1 MLLESLANELVSV
14 TSALVG
20 GRTINIMNT
29 EGIIIASTETGRIG
43 TFHQGALEA
52 VRTGKTVNIRKD
64 QLPLYPGAKE
74 GCNMPLRV
82 SGSIIGVV
90 GIYGD
95 PGEIQP
101 LAHLLEVYAEKYY
114 QLEAMASPRLAEN
127 EMRGR
132 ILRYLLDAGEPSV
145 TNAVAL
151 MTSHKIQLSF
161 PVTVALV
168 SRLDGAPVTYPQEPL
183 AGILQGKYLHAQSDV
198 WGVVDDRLVLLM
210 SSRPESLAGQ
220 LTAPGSREGEL
231 LKTYRI
237 SFGGVCRGLLDIS
250 WAYNQ
255 ALILDATSPDACNDI
270 QQFATQCRYMLA
282 HAAVTEALFLEPL
295 YERLCREFSP
305 EERRTLLKCAEC
317 YYDAG
322 RAVNKAAAEL
332 FIHKNTLQYRIRR
345 LQNALELDRCGDF
358 QREYLIRLLAELYK
372 RKQGLRAL

>member
-64 QLPLYPGAKE
+64 QLSLYPGAKE

-132 ILRYLLDAGEPSV
+132 ILRYLLDAGEQSV

-151 MTSHKIQLSF
+151 MASHKIQLTF
-161 PVTVALV
+161 PVTVAMI

-183 AGILQGKYLHAQSDV
+183 AGTLQGKYLQSQSDV

-210 SSRPESLAGQ
+210 SSRPESLASH
-220 LTAPGSREGEL
+220 LTTPGSQEGEL

-237 SFGGVCRGLLDIS
+237 SFGGVCRGLLDIG

-270 QQFATQCRYMLA
+270 QQFSTQCRYMLA
-282 HAAVTEALFLEPL
+282 HAAVTEAPFLEPL

-332 FIHKNTLQYRIRR
+332 FIHKNTLQYRIKR

>member
-95 PGEIQP
+95 PSEIQP
-101 LAHLLEVYAEKYY
+101 LAHLLEVYAAKYY

-132 ILRYLLDAGEPSV
+132 VLGYLLSSSETAV

-151 MTSHKIQLSF
+151 MGSHKIQLTF
-161 PVTVALV
+161 PVAVAVISHL
-168 SRLDGAPVTYPQEPL
+168 SGAPVSFPQEPL
-183 AGILQGKYLHAQSDV
+183 AGALGSYLDPQADV
-198 WGVVDDRLVLLM
+198 WGVVDDRLVLVM
-210 SSRPESLAGQ
+210 SERAQPLAARLRRSES
-220 LTAPGSREGEL
+220 GEAAL
-231 LKTYRI
+231 LSTYRI
-237 SFGGVCRGLLDIS
+237 SFGATCRSMLDIR
-250 WAYNQ
+250 WAYEQ

-270 QQFATQCRYMLA
+270 QQFSTMCRYMLA
-282 HAAVTEALFLEPL
+282 HTAVTEAPFLSAL
-295 YERLCREFSP
+295 YDRLCREFSP

-332 FIHKNTLQYRIRR
+332 FIHKNTLQYRVHR
-345 LQNALELDRCGDF
+345 LLDALELDRCGDF